1 MDTTQLKTKVL
12 LEFAKKNKQLLDEW
26 SEKTVQAFL
35 EQSRKFTE
43 EMYSGNLS
51 LVDDGYNDTQEQL
64 LILENLFKNF
74 TKTKGDIQHKLRISY
89 SIARKLYMEN
99 LLKRVFLTLRKQTKF
114 QIYIRRM
121 KIFASNYSKL
131 RIPRQVFTK
140 WRKLA
145 HNQTR
150 QEILHQVNR
159 KTDNEIMQMQKEYE
173 QLIAQLEN
181 VLEKKLIE
189 LKVEEEQHKE
199 LVLRYDGIVEKRTA
213 IKH

>member
-12 LEFAKKNKQLLDEW
+12 LDFTKKNKQLLDEW

-51 LVDDGYNDTQEQL
+51 MVDDGYNDTQEQL
-64 LILENLFKNF
+64 QILENLFKNF
-74 TKTKGDIQHKLRISY
+74 TKTKGDIMHKLRISY
-89 SIARKLYMEN
+89 SIARRLYMEN
-99 LLKRVFLTLRKQTKF
+99 LQKRVFKTFRQQVKY

-121 KIFASNYSKL
+121 KLFAANYSKL
-131 RIPRQVFTK
+131 RLPKQVFTK

-145 HNQTR
+145 HNETR
-150 QEILHQVNR
+150 QAILHQVNR

-173 QLIAQLEN
+173 QLIAQLED
-181 VLEKKLIE
+181 VLEKKLME

>member
-51 LVDDGYNDTQEQL
+51 MVDDGYNDTQEQL
-64 LILENLFKNF
+64 QILENLFKNF

-89 SIARKLYMEN
+89 SIARRLYMQN
-99 LLKRVFLTLRKQTKF
+99 LQKRVFITLRQQAKF

-131 RIPRQVFTK
+131 RIPRQVFTN

-173 QLIAQLEN
+173 QLITQLEN

>member
-12 LEFAKKNKQLLDEW
+12 YEYTKKNKSLLDEW
-26 SEKTVQAFL
+26 SEKTVQAYL
-35 EQSRKFTE
+35 EQCRKFTE
-43 EMYSGNLS
+43 EMYSGNLTM
-51 LVDDGYNDTQEQL
+51 VDDGYNQTQEEL
-64 LILENLFKNF
+64 LTLENLFKNYI
-74 TKTKGDIQHKLRISY
+74 KTKGDIQHKLRIGY

-99 LLKRVFLTLRKQTKF
+99 LQQRVFKVFRKQVKY
-114 QIYIRRM
+114 QKYIRSM
-121 KIFASNYSKL
+121 KFYAAKYYKQRFPSQIFS
-131 RIPRQVFTK
+131 K

-150 QEILHQVNR
+150 QAILQQVNR

-173 QLIAQLEN
+173 QLIGQLEN

-213 IKH
+213 VKH

>member
-12 LEFAKKNKQLLDEW
+12 LDYAKKNKQLLHEW

-43 EMYSGNLS
+43 EMYQGNLS
-51 LVDDGYNDTQEQL
+51 MVDDGYNDTQEQL
-64 LILENLFKNF
+64 QILENLFKNF

-89 SIARKLYMEN
+89 SIARRLYMEN
-99 LLKRVFLTLRKQTKF
+99 LSKRVFQTLRQQVKY

-121 KIFASNYSKL
+121 KIYASTYSKL
-131 RIPRQVFTK
+131 RIPRQVFSK

-150 QEILHQVNR
+150 QTILHQVNR

-173 QLIAQLEN
+173 QLIGQLEN

>member
-12 LEFAKKNKQLLDEW
+12 YEYTKKNKQLLDEW

-35 EQSRKFTE
+35 EQTRKFTE
-43 EMYSGNLS
+43 EMYSGNLTM
-51 LVDDGYNDTQEQL
+51 VDDGYNDTQEQL
-64 LILENLFKNF
+64 QILENLFKNF
-74 TKTKGDIQHKLRISY
+74 TKTKGDIHHKLRISY
-89 SIARKLYMEN
+89 SIARRLYMEN
-99 LLKRVFLTLRKQTKF
+99 LQKRVFQALRQQTKY
-114 QIYIRRM
+114 QLYIRRM
-121 KIFASNYSKL
+121 KIFAANYSKL
-131 RIPRQVFTK
+131 RVPRQIFTS
-140 WRKLA
+140 WRKQA
-145 HNQTR
+145 RNKTR

-159 KTDNEIMQMQKEYE
+159 KTDNEILQMQKEYE

>member
-1 MDTTQLKTKVL
+1 MDTTQLKTKVIY
-12 LEFAKKNKQLLDEW
+12 EFTKKNKQLLDEW
-26 SEKTVQAFL
+26 SEKTAQAYL
-35 EQSRKFTE
+35 EQCRKFTE
-43 EMYSGNLS
+43 EMYQGNLTM
-51 LVDDGYNDTQEQL
+51 VDDGYNQTQEEL
-64 LILENLFKNF
+64 LILENLFKNY
-74 TKTKGDIQHKLRISY
+74 TKTKGDIQHKLRIGY

-99 LLKRVFLTLRKQTKF
+99 LQQRVFKIFREQVKF
-114 QIYIRRM
+114 QKYIRSM
-121 KIFASNYSKL
+121 KVYATKHYKQRL
-131 RIPRQVFTK
+131 PRQVFTK

-150 QEILHQVNR
+150 QVILQQVNR

-173 QLIAQLEN
+173 QLIGQLET

-213 IKH
+213 VKH